1 MNSVD
6 GRKRAI
12 GEVENIINCVE
23 YGVFPDFEIEII
35 KGSHQGRDRYCG
47 RYRNT

>member
-1 MNSVD
+1 MPCPADDENTRRNNWMDSVD

-23 YGVFPDFEIEII
+23 NGVFPDFEI
-35 KGSHQGRDRYCG
+35 
-47 RYRNT
+47 